1 MLGGGEFVEVFV
13 DTPLAEC
20 EQRDPKGLYRKARAG
35 EIRNFTGIDA
45 PYERPES
52 PEVHLHTAGLRAEQL
67 AEQVTAQLLERI
79 AAPASDD
86 YAI

>member
-1 MLGGGEFVEVFV
+1 VFV

-45 PYERPES
+45 PYEQPES
-52 PEVHLHTAGLRAEQL
+52 PEVHLQTAGLRAEQL

-79 AAPASDD
+79 AVPVDDD
-86 YAI
+86 YPV